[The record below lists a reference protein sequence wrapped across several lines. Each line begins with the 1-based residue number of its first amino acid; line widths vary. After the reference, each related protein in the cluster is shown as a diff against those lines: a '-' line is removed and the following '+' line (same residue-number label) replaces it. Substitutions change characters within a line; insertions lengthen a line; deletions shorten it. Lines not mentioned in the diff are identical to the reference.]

1 MKQATLFFTGIFI
14 CIFSAA
20 QQTSFINDPQ
30 GTFNQAKEYFQKE
43 QYSLAYPLLRELQ
56 LLQRETDRSN
66 KALNYQEVK
75 YYTIVCALKQNEET
89 AVAIAREFID
99 LEDNAARV
107 QMMNF
112 HLAEYY
118 FRKQDFSEAIPAFE
132 KVSIN
137 NLSNREIA
145 DLKFHLGY
153 SYFTSRQFKEAKPL
167 LNTIRQLPKDP
178 NYRDANYYYGFLAF
192 YDKNYNDALGAFT
205 IVEDHEEYGKVV
217 PYYIANIYYSTNQKD
232 KALQYA
238 ETRLAKGNQYYDLE
252 LRQMVGHAYFEKKQF
267 DKALPYLEAYV
278 NKSKKVSRED
288 LYELSFSYYQARN
301 WNKAI
306 EGFKQLGG
314 EEDSLAQNSMYLLG
328 DAYLKTGQKANARN
342 AFLFCASNSSNEK
355 QREISMYNYAKLS
368 YELGY
373 QDIALT
379 EFQKFLQTYP
389 NSEYNIEARELLVG
403 VLANTNNYKEALVLM
418 DGLKSPS
425 QNAKLIY
432 PKILYGRATELI
444 NDGMLV
450 SANELLTKAEKD
462 PNNRLVLPYIQF
474 WKGEIAYRLNNIDE
488 AIRYYFEYLKS
499 NAVNGEVNPVNAK
512 YNLGYSFLKKENYR
526 QALGFFEQIVTTPRI
541 NSAPIEQDAYIRIA
555 DCYFMNREYSRA
567 LTMYNKILDFSW
579 SGGDYA
585 TFQKGM
591 VAGVN
596 SGKEKIN
603 LLTSISRKYPTS
615 TLIADANLEIANT
628 HLSNEQFR
636 EALPFLKN
644 VVSDPNSS
652 LKPKAYL
659 KMGLAYYNL
668 ENNKE
673 ALTNYTALLQQ
684 YPNSPEAEEALENA
698 KAIYVEEGKT
708 SEYVNFARTMGKD
721 ISTSQED
728 QLAYQEAE
736 VQFNNG
742 NFAVAAKK
750 FEDYL
755 GRFPDGKYSLEAL
768 YYKSDIYINQ
778 KDWAK
783 AVAGYE
789 VLGDRAPHKFGEKSL
804 LQAARINFFDLKN
817 YEKAEKYFTRLKDFA
832 STQESKLEA
841 MRGLLRSQYQLQ
853 KWNEAVTNANELIS
867 QKGTGTDDK
876 VLANMAIAKS
886 YQTSNQCELAITN
899 YRSVVSLSKSA
910 YGAEARYEIANC
922 LYSQNRFEDA
932 EKAAFEVINKAGSYE
947 TWITK
952 AYLLLGDVYFKQK
965 DYFNAKATF
974 QSVIDNA
981 KVEDLRQE
989 ADRKLKLV
997 EDEEKKESKVGS

>member
-1 MKQATLFFTGIFI
+1 MKQATLLVALISLHF
-14 CIFSAA
+14 FSAA

-43 QYSLAYPLLRELQ
+43 QYSLAYPLLKELQ
-56 LLQRETDRSN
+56 LQQRETDRSN
-66 KALNYQEVK
+66 KALNYQEVN
-75 YYTIVCALKQNEET
+75 YYTTVCALKQNEET
-89 AVAIAREFID
+89 AVEVAREFIA

-107 QMMNF
+107 QMMSF

-118 FRKQDFSEAIPAFE
+118 FRKQDYAQAIPAFE
-132 KVSIN
+132 KVSID

-153 SYFTSRQFKEAKPL
+153 SYFTSKQFAEAKPL

-192 YDKNYNDALGAFT
+192 YDKNYKDALTAFT
-205 IVEDHEEYGKVV
+205 VVEDHEEYGKVV

-232 KALQYA
+232 KALEYA
-238 ETRLAKGNQYYDLE
+238 EARLGKGNQYYDLE
-252 LRQMVGHAYFEKKQF
+252 LRQLVGHAYYEKKQF
-267 DKALPYLEAYV
+267 DKARPYLETYV
-278 NKSKKVSRED
+278 GKSKKVSRED
-288 LYELSFSYYQARN
+288 LYELSFSYYQAGN

-314 EEDSLAQNSMYLLG
+314 ETDSLAQNSMYLLG

-373 QDIALT
+373 QDVALT
-379 EFQKFLQTYP
+379 ELQKFLQTYP
-389 NSEYNIEARELLVG
+389 DSEYNTEARELLVG
-403 VLANTNNYKEALVLM
+403 VLANTNNYKDAMALM
-418 DGLKSPS
+418 EGLKTPS
-425 QNAKLIY
+425 QHARQVY

-450 SANELLTKAEKD
+450 PANELLTKAEKE
-462 PNNRLVLPYIQF
+462 PNNRSVLPYIQF
-474 WKGEIAYRLNNIDE
+474 WKGEIAYRMNNIDD

-499 NAVNGEVNPVNAK
+499 GAINGEVNPTNAK

-526 QALGFFEQIVTTPRI
+526 QALGFFQQIVSTPRI
-541 NSAPIEQDAYIRIA
+541 NSAPIEQDAYIRMA
-555 DCYFMNREYSRA
+555 DAHFMNREYSKA
-567 LTMYNKILDFSW
+567 LAMYNKVLEFSW

-585 TFQKGM
+585 TFQKAM

-596 SGKEKIN
+596 NGREKIN
-603 LLTSISRKYPTS
+603 LLTSISRLYPTS
-615 TLIADANLEIANT
+615 TLIPDANLEIANT

-636 EALPFLKN
+636 EAIPFLKN
-644 VVSDPNSS
+644 VVNDPNSS

-659 KMGLAYYNL
+659 KLGLAYYNL
-668 ENNKE
+668 ENNTE
-673 ALTNYTALLQQ
+673 ALNQYSALLKQF
-684 YPNSPEAEEALENA
+684 PNSAEAEEALENA
-698 KAIYVEEGKT
+698 KTIYVEEGRT
-708 SEYVNFARTMGKD
+708 SEYVNFARTLGRD

-742 NFAVAAKK
+742 NFTAAAKK

-755 GRFPDGKYSLEAL
+755 SRFPEGKSSLEAL
-768 YYKSDIYINQ
+768 YYKSEIYYNQ
-778 KDWAK
+778 KDWTK

-789 VLGDRAPHKFGEKSL
+789 ILGDKAPHKFGEKSL

-817 YEKAEKYFTRLKDFA
+817 YEKAEKYFNRLKDFA
-832 STQESKLEA
+832 STQENKLEA
-841 MRGLLRSQYQLQ
+841 MRGLLRSQYQLEKWSDAVANAKDLLNQ
-853 KWNEAVTNANELIS
+853 KS
-867 QKGTGTDDK
+867 TGTDDR

-886 YQTSNQCELAITN
+886 YQAGNQCELAITN
-899 YRSVVSLSKSA
+899 YRTVVSLSKSA
-910 YGAEARYEIANC
+910 FGAEARYEIANC
-922 LYSQNRFEDA
+922 LYSQNRFADA

-947 TWITK
+947 TWVTK

-974 QSVIDNA
+974 QSVIENA
-981 KVEDLRQE
+981 KLEDLRQE
-989 ADRKLKLV
+989 ADRKLKIV
-997 EDEEKKESKVGS
+997 EEEEKKESKVQG